1 MSNPVERKMDSLY
14 HDLIL
19 PEEAQEIRK
28 KVRAFADRVVAPR
41 AYDIASLEE
50 SVENFPRDVFDAM
63 AEEGLFQIP
72 FPKEVGGMGLE
83 YPTCATAVAVEELAY
98 YSNSVAAIFDVQCIL
113 SGMALMY
120 GSDDLK
126 KRYLTPMINGDVI
139 GSFATTEPDASSDLS
154 TRAMKSEAVK
164 KGDKYIVNGR
174 KRFITNGPV
183 ADYVCILV
191 KFEDKMVKLV
201 IDLDSPGVRVGE
213 PDKKMGNRGQLTCDL
228 HFKDVEVPVSN
239 RIGEEGKGL
248 HISLG
253 TLTYGRI
260 GIAASGAGMAQA
272 AFDKGADYLTR
283 REAFGQTLVNFQHWQ
298 FRWAE
303 RAIQIENSR
312 NLYSKAALLRDRG
325 VEFPEPEA
333 AGAKY
338 YATECA
344 GDLARD
350 VIQVFGGYG
359 FLRELGDDGSR
370 CEVEQIYRDCKISEI
385 YEGTNE
391 IQKMVLART
400 IFGRDMKK

>member
-1 MSNPVERKMDSLY
+1 MSNPVERKMDSLF

-19 PEEAQEIRK
+19 PEETHEIRK
-28 KVRAFADRVVAPR
+28 KVREFADRVVAPR
-41 AYDIASLEE
+41 AYEIATLEE
-50 SVENFPRDVFDAM
+50 SVENFPRDIFDAM

-83 YPTCATAVAVEELAY
+83 YPTCATVVAVEELAY
-98 YSNSVAAIFDVQCIL
+98 YSNSVAAIFDVHCIL

-126 KRYLTPMINGDVI
+126 ERYLRPMIKGQII
-139 GSFATTEPDASSDLS
+139 GCFATTEPDASSDLS
-154 TRAMKSEAVK
+154 VRAMQSVAVRNNA
-164 KGDKYIVNGR
+164 GNYVVTGR

-183 ADYVCILV
+183 ANHVCVLV
-191 KFEDKMVKLV
+191 KEEEKMIELV
-201 IDLDSPGVRVGE
+201 IDLDSPGVRVGK

-228 HFKDVEVPVSN
+228 HFDNVEVPVTN
-239 RIGEEGKGL
+239 RIGDEGKGL
-248 HISLG
+248 HIALG

-260 GIAASGAGMAQA
+260 GIAASGVGMAQA
-272 AFDKGADYLTR
+272 AFDKGADYLST
-283 REAFGQTLVNFQHWQ
+283 REAFGQKLVKFQHWQ

-303 RAIQIENSR
+303 RAIQIENAR
-312 NLYSKAALLRDRG
+312 NLYSKAAVLKDRG
-325 VEFPEPEA
+325 IEFPEPES

-338 YATECA
+338 YGTECA

-350 VIQVFGGYG
+350 VVQIFGGYG
-359 FLRELGDDGSR
+359 FLQELGDDGSR
-370 CEVEQIYRDCKISEI
+370 CEVEQIYRDCKITEI

-400 IFGRDMKK
+400 IFGRKLV